1 MSPIH
6 ETDATSSRDPL
17 DALAEEFAERCRRG
31 EKPSAEEYAG
41 RYPEMAEELRRL
53 LPTVAF
59 LEAGRRKAGGPGSGS
74 GEIAGAAALPF
85 ERLGDNRV
93 VREIGHGGMGV
104 VYEAIQE
111 PLGRRVAVKVLP
123 GRASSDGKGRERF
136 LREAKAI
143 ARLTHPHIVPIHA
156 LGEHDGTPYYVMPLM
171 DGAGLDRV
179 LADPSADVP
188 TDRARWVAGLGR
200 QAAEALAHAHGQ
212 GILHRDIKPAN
223 LLLDSAG
230 TLWLADFGL
239 AKLADDLAL
248 TGTGELPGTLRYLAP
263 ECLTAEPDVRSDVY
277 SLGLTLYEL
286 LAGRPAFGETDR
298 VRLLHQI
305 QWQPVEPL
313 RESVPDVPRDLETI
327 ILKASAQ
334 DPGLRDASAAELAE
348 DLARFL
354 DGRPILARR
363 ASRWERLGR
372 WRRRNPVVSAL
383 AALSIVLGL
392 FGGYFF
398 VLFLMAP
405 HRPAQPPPPRA
416 AGLPPPPP
424 GARARLRRASRARCP
439 AAATSSASVQPAA
452 AAAQGRASSTL
463 AGMSRENPASSVD
476 RRGQAAFPGET
487 TTRPTRRGPRDGP
500 RRPER
505 TTR

>member
-1 MSPIH
+1 MTP
-6 ETDATSSRDPL
+6 ETEASSSRDPL
-17 DALAEEFAERCRRG
+17 DALAEQFAERYRRG
-31 EKPSAEEYAG
+31 EQPSVEEYAG

-59 LEAGRRKAGGPGSGS
+59 LEAGRRKAAGPGSGS
-74 GEIAGAAALPF
+74 GEIAEAAALPF
-85 ERLGDNRV
+85 ERLGENRL
-93 VREIGHGGMGV
+93 VREIGRGGMGV

-123 GRASSDGKGRERF
+123 GRASADGRGRERF

-143 ARLTHPHIVPIHA
+143 ARLRHPHIVPIHA
-156 LGEHDGTPYYVMPLM
+156 LGEQDGTPYYVMPLV

-179 LADPSADVP
+179 LADRDANVPADP
-188 TDRARWVAGLGR
+188 AGRARWVAELGV
-200 QAAEALAHAHGQ
+200 QAAGALAHAHDE

-223 LLLDSAG
+223 LLLDSDG

-248 TGTGELPGTLRYLAP
+248 TATGELPGTLRYLAP
-263 ECLTAEPDVRSDVY
+263 ECLTAEPDARSDVY

-286 LAGRPAFGETDR
+286 LVGRPAFGETDR
-298 VRLLHQI
+298 IRLLHQI

-313 RESVPDVPRDLETI
+313 RDSSLDVPRDLETI

-334 DPGLRDASAAELAE
+334 DPATRYPSAAALAD

-363 ASRWERLGR
+363 ASSWERLGR
-372 WRRRNPVVSAL
+372 WRRRNPVVSGL
-383 AALSIVLGL
+383 AALSVVLGL

-398 VLFLMAP
+398 ILFLLAP
-405 HRPAQPPPPRA
+405 RGPGAPPPPGPPLRGEPLPGFDGPPEPGAPPRPPPPPR
-416 AGLPPPPP
+416 GFDRPP
-424 GARARLRRASRARCP
+424 RKE
-439 AAATSSASVQPAA
+439 
-452 AAAQGRASSTL
+452 GRP
-463 AGMSRENPASSVD
+463 RPAS
-476 RRGQAAFPGET
+476 G
-487 TTRPTRRGPRDGP
+487 
-500 RRPER
+500 
-505 TTR
+505 

>member
-1 MSPIH
+1 MTHTH
-6 ETDATSSRDPL
+6 ESEATSSRDPL

-31 EKPSAEEYAG
+31 EQPSVEEYAG
-41 RYPEMAEELRRL
+41 RHPEMAEEIRRL

-59 LEAGRRKAGGPGSGS
+59 LEAGRRKAAGPGSGS
-74 GEIAGAAALPF
+74 GEIAEAAALPF
-85 ERLGDNRV
+85 ERLGENRL
-93 VREIGHGGMGV
+93 VREIGRGGMGV

-123 GRASSDGKGRERF
+123 GRASADGRGRERF

-156 LGEHDGTPYYVMPLM
+156 LGEQDGTPYYVMPLV

-179 LADPSADVP
+179 LADAGANVP
-188 TDRARWVAGLGR
+188 HDTLGRARWVAELGV
-200 QAAEALAHAHGQ
+200 QAAEALAHAHEQ

-223 LLLDSAG
+223 LLLDSTG

-263 ECLTAEPDVRSDVY
+263 ECLAAEPDARSDVY

-298 VRLLHQI
+298 IRLLHQI
-305 QWQPVEPL
+305 QWEPVEPL
-313 RESVPDVPRDLETI
+313 RNSSPDVPRDLETI

-334 DPGLRDASAAELAE
+334 DPASRYAAAAELAE

-363 ASRWERLGR
+363 ASRWERLAR

-398 VLFLMAP
+398 ALYLAAP
-405 HRPAQPPPPRA
+405 HPRPGEPPPLRAGPPPRPGEPGFDGPPEPGA
-416 AGLPPPPP
+416 PPPPPPPP
-424 GARARLRRASRARCP
+424 GLNRPPPRKD
-439 AAATSSASVQPAA
+439 
-452 AAAQGRASSTL
+452 GRP
-463 AGMSRENPASSVD
+463 RPW
-476 RRGQAAFPGET
+476 PG
-487 TTRPTRRGPRDGP
+487 
-500 RRPER
+500 
-505 TTR
+505 

>member
-1 MSPIH
+1 MTPDT
-6 ETDATSSRDPL
+6 EAPASRDPL
-17 DALAEEFAERCRRG
+17 DTLAEEFAERCRRG
-31 EKPSAEEYAG
+31 EQPSVEEYAG
-41 RYPEMAEELRRL
+41 RYPEMAAEIRRL
-53 LPTVAF
+53 LQTVAF
-59 LEAGRRKAGGPGSGS
+59 LEAGRRKAAGPGSGS
-74 GEIAGAAALPF
+74 GEIASAAALPF
-85 ERLGDNRV
+85 ERLGDNRL
-93 VREIGHGGMGV
+93 VREIGRGGMGV

-123 GRASSDGKGRERF
+123 GRASADARGRARF

-143 ARLTHPHIVPIHA
+143 ARLRHPHIVPIHA
-156 LGEHDGTPYYVMPLM
+156 LGEQDGTPYYVMPLV

-179 LADPSADVP
+179 LADPSADIP
-188 TDRARWVAGLGR
+188 ADPPGRARWVAELGR
-200 QAAEALAHAHGQ
+200 QAAEALAHAHEE

-263 ECLTAEPDVRSDVY
+263 ECLTSEPDARSDVY

-286 LAGRPAFGETDR
+286 LVGRPAFGETDR
-298 VRLLHQI
+298 IRLLHQI
-305 QWQPVEPL
+305 QWEPVEAP

-327 ILKASAQ
+327 ILRASAQ
-334 DPGLRDASAAELAE
+334 DPDARYASAAALAE
-348 DLARFL
+348 DLDRFL

-372 WRRRNPVVSAL
+372 WRARNPVVSSL

-398 VLFLMAP
+398 VLFLRAP
-405 HRPAQPPPPRA
+405 RPGQPPPRA
-416 AGLPPPPP
+416 VGLPPPPP
-424 GARARLRRASRARCP
+424 GSLPPGFDDPPEPGAPPPPPPGFNRPPPRK
-439 AAATSSASVQPAA
+439 
-452 AAAQGRASSTL
+452 
-463 AGMSRENPASSVD
+463 D
-476 RRGQAAFPGET
+476 RPPRPRPG
-487 TTRPTRRGPRDGP
+487 
-500 RRPER
+500 
-505 TTR
+505 